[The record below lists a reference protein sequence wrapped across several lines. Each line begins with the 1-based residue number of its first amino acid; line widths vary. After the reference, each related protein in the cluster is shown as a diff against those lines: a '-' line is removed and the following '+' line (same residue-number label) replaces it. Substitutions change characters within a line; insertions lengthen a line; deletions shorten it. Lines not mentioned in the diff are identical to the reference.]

1 MRVAASRWPPAEV
14 VHQIHDRYLV
24 EIVEALNLCPFARR
38 SREQGRVERPLLWID
53 ERGPSAKD
61 VANTVAETCARNPEV
76 EIILLTF
83 LGWEQHAWARP
94 AAFEDLVRELREL
107 YEREHANQGETRFY
121 MVPFHPRLTT
131 PADRQLTPESLVALI
146 RRSPDPVIQCVRA
159 RVLDDVRRQ
168 AQRASEARFREEIAK
183 LAPELATLLE
193 RSVQTDPELS
203 SDIARH
209 NFTAIGEGDG
219 RTRFEER
226 LASILRDRDAAY
238 ARAVDDG

>member
-94 AAFEDLVRELREL
+94 AAFEDLVRELRGPQ
-107 YEREHANQGETRFY
+107 RAAASGS
-121 MVPFHPRLTT
+121 
-131 PADRQLTPESLVALI
+131 AAK
-146 RRSPDPVIQCVRA
+146 RRSPF
-159 RVLDDVRRQ
+159 
-168 AQRASEARFREEIAK
+168 AS
-183 LAPELATLLE
+183 PSSLLI
-193 RSVQTDPELS
+193 SAS
-203 SDIARH
+203 SCS
-209 NFTAIGEGDG
+209 TEM
-219 RTRFEER
+219 T
-226 LASILRDRDAAY
+226 
-238 ARAVDDG
+238 